1 MILKTDSKRWLLT
14 EKADISICS
23 MPEYKQSK
31 TKAYTLDIVEKKESS
46 ISLVKINIASRC
58 KTHICFLSILA
69 VETAK

>member
-1 MILKTDSKRWLLT
+1 
-14 EKADISICS
+14 

-31 TKAYTLDIVEKKESS
+31 TKAYTLDIVEKESS